1 MSQCWQDAPDILLV
15 TGIGAGCQLA
25 WGDIP
30 QPMFGIRCQRH
41 GMVHGLW
48 VMPYFPLEQ
57 NSLFVQPFFAL
68 ARCEIFR
75 WVYRFLCG
83 FQPVPFV
90 IVAAGYYDEITVLSS
105 FSDACHFDH
114 SFVWFDTKD
123 TNLCDTK
130 LSPNPTKNGHDT
142 CANRAKHQKFANI
155 TNSED
160 SLKRENPHCGCAG
173 QTKTPGSLPGEC

>member
-1 MSQCWQDAPDILLV
+1 MPQRWQNAPDGLLV
-15 TGIGAGCQLA
+15 TCIGAGIQLV

-30 QPMFGIRCQRH
+30 QPVFCIRCQRH
-41 GMVHGLW
+41 GMVHRLR

-57 NSLFVQPFFAL
+57 DRLFVQPFFAL
-68 ARCEIFR
+68 AGREIFR

-90 IVAAGYYDEITVLSS
+90 IVAARYYDEITVLSS

-114 SFVWFDTKD
+114 SFVCIDTKD

-155 TNSED
+155 TNSGD
-160 SLKRENPHCGCAG
+160 PPKRENPHCGCAA
-173 QTKTPGSLPGEC
+173 QTKTPGALS

>member
-1 MSQCWQDAPDILLV
+1 MGIDIQC
-15 TGIGAGCQLA
+15 GIGLGVTKQSCNSARIHALGNEQT
-25 WGDIP
+25 GV
-30 QPMFGIRCQRH
+30 GIWHR
-41 GMVHGLW
+41 LW

-57 NSLFVQPFFAL
+57 NSLFVQLFFAL
-68 ARCEIFR
+68 TGREFFR
-75 WVYRFLCG
+75 WMYRFLCS

-90 IVAAGYYDEITVLSS
+90 IVAAGYYDEITVLPS

-114 SFVWFDTKD
+114 SFVCIDTKD

-142 CANRAKHQKFANI
+142 CAKRAKHQKFANI

-160 SLKRENPHCGCAG
+160 PPKRKNPHCGCAG
-173 QTKTPGSLPGEC
+173 QTKKPGALPGEC